1 MKRVLLAAFAGS
13 VGSACLG
20 TPTPL
25 APGLHGSVGVPHR
38 GVLTQAIELGPSGR
52 GYVRY
57 RPQGTYYW
65 GTPELVGAIEEA
77 ARRVVDECGDGPPL
91 VVGDLSARR
100 GGRIERH
107 QSHRTGRDADLLFYV
122 VSPGGATLAS
132 PGFVAFG
139 ADGLAAVPSTR
150 RFVRFDVERNWH
162 LVKAL
167 LLSSRTPVQR
177 LYASHELEALM
188 IDYAR
193 ARGEDADLV
202 WHAEMVLAEPGDSA
216 PHDDH
221 FHLRV
226 ACTREQ
232 TIGGCD
238 GGGPYW
244 EWLPALPELEAME
257 AEVAA
262 EELILARRPIAHRAE
277 APTPSLMAAR

>member
-1 MKRVLLAAFAGS
+1 MKRALLVACAGS
-13 VGSACLG
+13 LGSACLG

-25 APGLHGSVGVPHR
+25 APALGGSVGVPHR
-38 GVLTQAIELGPSGR
+38 GVLTQAVELKRSGP
-52 GYVRY
+52 GYTRY
-57 RPQGTYYW
+57 RPRGSYYW
-65 GTPELVGAIEEA
+65 GTPQLVGAIEEA
-77 ARRVVDECGDGPPL
+77 ARRVVDECGHGSLL
-91 VVGDLSARR
+91 VVGDLSARQ

-122 VSPGGATLAS
+122 TSPGGAPLAS
-132 PGFVAFG
+132 PGFVTFE
-139 ADGLAAVPSTR
+139 ADGLAAVPRTR
-150 RFVRFDVERNWH
+150 QFVRFDVERNWQ

-167 LLSSRTPVQR
+167 LTSSRAPVQR
-177 LYASHELEALM
+177 LYVSHELEALM

-193 ARGEDADLV
+193 ARGEDAALV

-232 TIGGCD
+232 AVFGCE

-244 EWLPALPELEAME
+244 DWLPALPELAATE
-257 AEVAA
+257 AE
-262 EELILARRPIAHRAE
+262 LAVEDPRRPMARGVDLRLAN
-277 APTPSLMAAR
+277 PSATR

>member
-1 MKRVLLAAFAGS
+1 MKRALLAACVGS

-25 APGLHGSVGVPHR
+25 APGLRGSVGVPHR
-38 GVLTQAIELGPSGR
+38 GVLTDAVELGSSGR

-57 RPQGTYYW
+57 RPQGAYYW

-77 ARRVVDECGDGPPL
+77 ARRVVEECGAGPPL
-91 VVGDLSARR
+91 VVGDLSGRR

-107 QSHRTGRDADLLFYV
+107 QSHRTGRDVDLLFYV
-122 VSPGGATLAS
+122 VSPGGAPLAS
-132 PGFVAFG
+132 PGFVTFG
-139 ADGLAAVPSTR
+139 ADGLAPVPSTR
-150 RFVRFDVERNWH
+150 QFVRFDVERNWH
-162 LVKAL
+162 LVRA
-167 LLSSRTPVQR
+167 LLSSSRAPVQR
-177 LYASHELEALM
+177 LYVCHELEALL

-193 ARGEDADLV
+193 ARGEDAALV

-232 TIGGCD
+232 AVGGCD

-244 EWLPALPELEAME
+244 EWLPALPALGATE

-262 EELILARRPIAHRAE
+262 EQLLLAYRPIAHR
-277 APTPSLMAAR
+277 